1 MRTLFGTV
9 NEIKDLG
16 AVAEHCPQCDA
27 LKCCLLR
34 IVIHGH
40 YICFAKITDP
50 LRQSSCLCT
59 DCLTPFPGRARWS
72 YAEVVPLRDAR
83 GMDLNELLTK
93 TNPILADRIHLK
105 ETIGELGGDK
115 RFAVAY
121 ENVEG
126 MRPGNLH
133 SDLLQKLLEW
143 PQLSELQRD
152 ELEEQ
157 IGSLSRAWRFASQMA
172 IGFPKSSG
180 SLAFFMSA
188 PIFGLILIGMIVTRK
203 WIWGGLLLAASVVV
217 ASALESILHKRS
229 VRKWTKQVLVPE
241 AQHANVALDR
251 FAAVVEDIPDSKR
264 GLTEDLWPMK
274 DQLQIIRE
282 TSRAQAIK

>member
-1 MRTLFGTV
+1 
-9 NEIKDLG
+9 
-16 AVAEHCPQCDA
+16 
-27 LKCCLLR
+27 
-34 IVIHGH
+34 
-40 YICFAKITDP
+40 
-50 LRQSSCLCT
+50 
-59 DCLTPFPGRARWS
+59 
-72 YAEVVPLRDAR
+72 
-83 GMDLNELLTK
+83 MDLDELLTK

-105 ETIGELGGDK
+105 ETIGDLGGDK

-126 MRPGNLH
+126 MRPGKLH

-143 PQLSELQRD
+143 PRLSEVQRD

-180 SLAFFMSA
+180 SVAFFMSA

-203 WIWGGLLLAASVVV
+203 WLWGGLLLVASVVV
-217 ASALESILHKRS
+217 AATLESILLKRS
-229 VRKWTKQVLVPE
+229 IRKWTLQVLIPE
-241 AQHANVALDR
+241 AQKANVALDR
-251 FAAVVEDIPDSKR
+251 FAAVVDDIPNARR

-274 DQLQIIRE
+274 DQLQNIRE
-282 TSRAQAIK
+282 TVMAKSVL